1 MELASPEAPPVPILP
16 RHRDI
21 IIALILPCYRPIRL
35 LFSIPWG
42 PDGHWFSTLDMATSR
57 SNSNPPSIRHPEQ
70 QFRYSD
76 PILLS
81 PHHARPCL
89 QPHGTTWTADVPS
102 WTRPSPDGQTSDS
115 KVAAQVRIQ
124 PTDMFCLAQTFLN
137 FFKLAFT

>member
-1 MELASPEAPPVPILP
+1 MELARPEAPPVPVLP

-81 PHHARPCL
+81 PHRAP
-89 QPHGTTWTADVPS
+89 PVPPAP
-102 WTRPSPDGQTSDS
+102 WHHLDGGCPLLDEALPRRLDQRFESGSSGQDPAHRHVLLGS
-115 KVAAQVRIQ
+115 NVSE
-124 PTDMFCLAQTFLN
+124 